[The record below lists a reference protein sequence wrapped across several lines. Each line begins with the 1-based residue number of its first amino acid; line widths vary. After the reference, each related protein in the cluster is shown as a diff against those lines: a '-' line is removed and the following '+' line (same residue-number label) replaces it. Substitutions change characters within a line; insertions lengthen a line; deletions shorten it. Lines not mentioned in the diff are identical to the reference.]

1 MAQDG
6 LEKIT
11 EIPVE
16 FIKEGTNFI
25 NRCTKPDQKEYL
37 KMIRAVGVGFIVMGA
52 IGYGVKLVST
62 SRQSIIIYA
71 NSGSHSHQTPYYRI
85 IIHYARYAS
94 IYTSC
99 LDLCH
104 AIVVS

>member
-62 SRQSIIIYA
+62 PRLSTRIYA
-71 NSGSHSHQTPYYRI
+71 NSGSHSHPTPYHRI
-85 IIHYARYAS
+85 IIHYVRYVPLYITFGTFLYCVLS
-94 IYTSC
+94 
-99 LDLCH
+99 
-104 AIVVS
+104 